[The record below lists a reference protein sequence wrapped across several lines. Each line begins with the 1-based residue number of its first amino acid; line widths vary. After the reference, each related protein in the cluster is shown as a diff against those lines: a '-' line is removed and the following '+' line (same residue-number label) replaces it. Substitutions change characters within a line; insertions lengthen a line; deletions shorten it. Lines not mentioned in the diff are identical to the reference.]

1 MFDKKIEATGP
12 QKKIPPQDSKGR
24 KIEGEELKNKEREI
38 DNTIDDTEESA
49 EKKPDEIEKK
59 GIIGELKEEIE
70 EVKKQR
76 EEIEEGG
83 KESLDNLI
91 ENAKSA
97 EEKAREMIKEEW
109 GKAATE
115 FQTQTGEDETKLN
128 IPELKKGIEIFR
140 NYQKFEPGQVEV
152 TMNLINNLAERT
164 DEKEVWQKI
173 LKVARESR
181 EVIAEEHKNTVD
193 GEEKI
198 IPEMHRKLLKLAKD
212 GYYNKHNRYFRREL
226 LPQINEIVNDTFPSL
241 RSYRGYPRVG
251 ILGPKDFRK
260 ARELAKE
267 TGTDHNWTLEIFEK
281 TAELTRDSKDY
292 QATADFIKSLID
304 EKKERGSDK
313 WKEGVLKYKEYKE
326 KARQA
331 EKEKKLRD
339 KKYL

>member
-1 MFDKKIEATGP
+1 MFDKKMGANGH
-12 QKKIPPQDSKGR
+12 QKEIPPQDSEGR
-24 KIEGEELKNKEREI
+24 KIEEEIEGEELKNKEREI
-38 DNTIDDTEESA
+38 DNTEESA
-49 EKKPDEIEKK
+49 KKKPDGIEEKK
-59 GIIGELKEEIE
+59 GIIGELKEKIG

-76 EEIEEGG
+76 KEIKEEG
-83 KESLDNLI
+83 KEGLDNLI

-97 EEKAREMIKEEW
+97 ENKAREMIKEEW
-109 GKAATE
+109 EKAATE
-115 FQTQTGEDETKLN
+115 FQTQIGEDETKLN

-164 DEKEVWQKI
+164 DEKKDWQEM

-181 EVIAEEHKNTVD
+181 EVVAEEYKNTVD

-212 GYYNKHNRYFRREL
+212 GYYNKHNRYFRGEL
-226 LPQINEIVNDTFPSL
+226 LSQIDEIVHDTFPSL

-251 ILGPKDFRK
+251 ILGSKDFRE

-267 TGTDHNWTLEIFEK
+267 TGTDRNWTLEIFER
-281 TAELTRDSKDY
+281 TAELTRDSEDY

-304 EKKERGSDK
+304 EKKERGNDK

-339 KKYL
+339 KK